1 MKAAVLRN
9 RRLRTESWIFAI
21 LAAEIIAL
29 NFLWVP
35 VNLDFAHFAF
45 CDNGANLSLQ
55 YLISHGYRPTI
66 DFAYPYG
73 LLPILLGRIWFAIAG
88 LSPIAFQILILLC
101 ELGMGYA
108 FARIAAVLHLSG
120 ISIAI
125 ILITLWFSIHPNYP
139 SITHSSE
146 ALLLT
151 LAMSE
156 QASRRR
162 KRALIFSSA
171 AVFAKPSMG
180 YVYLA
185 WMVMLWFGGTP
196 RSERRERFLSE
207 LFIPVAAT
215 GAVCGAVLSAIYGPR
230 VLIRTLFPLE
240 GLGVYKALNDGFFRG
255 SGRLF
260 WDPSHNSVLSYLFGP
275 AGLWIFA
282 TIFLTCAAFGA
293 ARRIW
298 FEPDSGNAPESM
310 RDEII
315 LTCFLLHAAFVCVF
329 FGNQASWF
337 YYSYF
342 LVIGVATA
350 ACLGTVGRRGGF
362 VVCCLGALSLFGATL
377 AILRD
382 WKTQQPRAVT
392 AWLWSPRA
400 EAAEWSHVQGITSGK
415 HATILDTKGAAEL
428 IFPQFQPPTSL
439 YLDRGLMRQAEID
452 RKVQQLADSDLV
464 VVSLG
469 PVTCGGIPRA
479 PEIQGAMR
487 NFDPIFRGQF
497 FIVYQSTARGGS
509 R

>member
-1 MKAAVLRN
+1 MKAAVPRN
-9 RRLRTESWIFAI
+9 RRLRTESWLFAI
-21 LAAEIIAL
+21 IAAEIIAL
-29 NFLWVP
+29 NILWAP
-35 VNLDFAHFAF
+35 ITLDFGHFAF
-45 CDNGANLSLQ
+45 CDNGANLTLQ

-73 LLPILLGRIWFAIAG
+73 LLPVLLGRIWFAVVG
-88 LSPIAFQILILLC
+88 TSPVALQILILLC
-101 ELGMGYA
+101 ELGMGFA
-108 FARIAAVLHLSG
+108 FARIAAALRLNG
-120 ISIAI
+120 ISITI

-151 LAMSE
+151 LALSE
-156 QASRRR
+156 QASRERT
-162 KRALIFSSA
+162 RALMFATA

-185 WMVMLWFGGTP
+185 WMVVLWFRRTP
-196 RSERRERFLSE
+196 RSERRECFLSE
-207 LFIPVAAT
+207 VFTPVAVT
-215 GAVCGAVLSAIYGPR
+215 GAVCGAALSAIYGLR
-230 VLIRTLFPLE
+230 VLIRTLFPIE
-240 GLGVYKALNDGFFRG
+240 GAGVYKALNDGFFSG

-282 TIFLTCAAFGA
+282 TIFLAYAAFGS

-298 FEPDSGNAPESM
+298 LEPDSNNTPERI

-342 LVIGVATA
+342 LVIGVAVA
-350 ACLGTVGRRGGF
+350 AGLGTVGRRTGF
-362 VVCCLGALSLFGATL
+362 AVCCLGALSLFGATL

-382 WKTQQPRAVT
+382 WKTQRPRAVT
-392 AWLWSPRA
+392 ARLWSPHA
-400 EAAEWSHVQGITSGK
+400 EAAEWSRVLRVTNGT

-439 YLDRGLMRQAEID
+439 YLDRGLMRQSEID
-452 RKVQQLADSDLV
+452 RKVRQLADSDLV
-464 VVSLG
+464 VVPLG
-469 PVTCGGIPRA
+469 PATCGGIPRA
-479 PEIQGAMR
+479 PEIQDEMRSFESIFSGQYFDVYRHTTPGAK
-487 NFDPIFRGQF
+487 P
-497 FIVYQSTARGGS
+497 
-509 R
+509 